1 MRKSFSWNELLI
13 TGLIKV
19 SGYSAIL
26 FVGLI
31 LFFLLREGLPA
42 FREVPL
48 PVIFSKRWYPIE
60 DYFGILPLLGGSLI
74 VTLGATMIAVP
85 IGISTAIFIS
95 EIAPRWAREILKP
108 LIFRLLPFSSIFF
121 TGWSPERS
129 VPSVKASLPGQGPQS

>member
-42 FREVPL
+42 LGEVPL
-48 PVIFSKRWYPIE
+48 SEVFSKRWYPIE
-60 DYFGILPLLGGSLI
+60 DYFGILPLLGASLI

-85 IGISTAIFIS
+85 VGLSTEIFIS

-108 LIFRLLPFSSIFF
+108 LIELLAGVSSVGLGFFGGLGFISLFRP
-121 TGWSPERS
+121 
-129 VPSVKASLPGQGPQS
+129 

>member
-1 MRKSFSWNELLI
+1 MKKNLSWNEYLI
-13 TGLIKV
+13 TGLIIV

-31 LFFLLREGLPA
+31 LFFLLREGLPS

-74 VTLGATMIAVP
+74 VTLGAALIAIP
-85 IGISTAIFIS
+85 IGLGTAIYIA
-95 EIAPRWAREILKP
+95 EVAPRAAREVLKP
-108 LIFRLLPFSSIFF
+108 LVEVLAGL
-121 TGWSPERS
+121 
-129 VPSVKASLPGQGPQS
+129 PSVVLGFLGVLILSSFLRRFLDL